1 MCAAIGGDRIGMRSA
16 LGQSMT
22 QPSPD
27 PVADLR
33 SLLNQ
38 DHRRLDCLFERV
50 NVAFAA
56 DVHAD
61 LSALWT
67 AFENGLTTHIELEE
81 RFVLPKF
88 AEIAPGEA
96 ARLAREHAEIR
107 VQLLQLGVALD
118 LGLVHAHIVH
128 EFLSVLQLHMT
139 REDALMYGW
148 AEAHVVGPTRN
159 TLLTALLRV
168 MRKGV
173 GMTALRLEP
182 KSS

>member
-1 MCAAIGGDRIGMRSA
+1 MQSA
-16 LGQSMT
+16 HGTDMT
-22 QPSPD
+22 QLSPEA
-27 PVADLR
+27 VGDLR

-38 DHRRLDCLFERV
+38 DHRRLDCLFERL
-50 NVAFAA
+50 NAAFAA

-67 AFENGLTTHIELEE
+67 AFEGGLTTHIELEE

-118 LGLVHAHIVH
+118 LGLARAHIVH
-128 EFLSVLQLHMT
+128 EFLSVLELHAT
-139 REDALMYGW
+139 REDALMHRW
-148 AEAHVVGPTRN
+148 AETHVVGPTRD

-173 GMTALRLEP
+173 GMTPRQLEP